1 MAFTGTDRF
10 ELLGRLGEGGM
21 GVVYEAY
28 DRARGM
34 SVALKTLRR
43 VNATHLLRFKREFRA
58 LRELGHPNII
68 TLYELIAEGKQW
80 LFTME
85 LIHGQ
90 DMVSY
95 IRRRAPSEG
104 PRLATSVPGA
114 APEAMP
120 EAAPDAM
127 PEAAPDAMPDATVED
142 SVTALDLARAPGPAT
157 EDLLDGDTSV
167 EEPWGGAATQPG
179 LTTFPELD
187 GDTAVTQTLSDSAI
201 AWPAGGSGAAAGTSG
216 QRRHLAERV
225 DLEALRDV
233 CAQLAGALRALHGA
247 GMIHRDIK
255 PSNVMVTREGRVVLM
270 DFGIVAETRQPR
282 ALTVVGAIQGT
293 PAFMAPEQVR
303 GEPLTG
309 AADWYAFGVI
319 LYTLLAGRLPHD
331 GGRAQV
337 LFGKQVLDA
346 LPPSRFTAGIP
357 DELEHLCMRLLAR
370 EPGERPGSREVLAA
384 LGVKLGARSPT
395 ALEAGRELFVGR
407 ARELAELERLYREAC
422 DGTMRCA
429 LVEAASGMGKSR
441 LAERFL
447 ADLPGRAGPADMT
460 GRVSESVA
468 GAVAGAVA
476 GVVSR
481 IRPVI
486 LTGRCH
492 ERESLPYK
500 AFDGVMDLLSQ
511 YLAELPEEV
520 RRACLPSAI
529 YLLARLFPV
538 LRRVPE
544 CDLTVTFGGDPRP
557 LRLQALRA
565 LRGLLA
571 ELGRIRPIVVHIDDV
586 QWIDRDSVE
595 LLTGLMQA
603 PVPGRLL
610 LLLCAR
616 QEAGQGGEHGALD
629 DLCAAMAGHE
639 ICQRIELGPLLPD
652 EQQSLVDALG
662 ARLGRR
668 RMDDAVW
675 RDSAGHPL
683 LMAELAR
690 YVQDDGDT
698 SVEAPGLHDI
708 LWRRVARLS
717 EAERALLAAVACLG
731 EPAPLRVLA
740 DAAALSYAD
749 RERAL
754 TMLVT
759 GQMVRIT
766 RTGHEPW
773 VDIYHAVLREA
784 VIARLGSEAARALH
798 RQIARSLEGWSDA
811 SPALRARHWQAAGEH
826 DRAARCLL
834 AAARSAAAQLAFDR
848 ADELYRQALALL
860 DEILDD
866 GQGEERGAGAAG
878 AGEAGPGAA
887 GAGAAEAGAAG
898 AGVAGEDGQPRAH
911 PERALRR
918 IQAQAWIG
926 LAEGLR
932 MADRDREALALLDR
946 AHVVASAH
954 DFVAELADIH
964 YLRGNL
970 LFPRG
975 DLDGCLAE
983 YTRARALA
991 HRAGLPLREARAASG
1006 LGHAHYMSGQM
1017 ISAQLHYDHCLALSR
1032 AHGFDDV
1039 LASNLSMRGLTR
1051 FYQNDLQAA
1060 LQNGE
1065 EAAALATR
1073 VGHRRAELNALCHC
1087 TGLIWSELGHV
1098 ERAHQ
1103 AFARAIELSRE
1114 LGSLRFEASAW
1125 LFLGKLLAM
1134 QGRYDEALP
1143 LIERSLAHSRQIGI
1157 GYVGPIALGALALV
1171 TTDAAAREQAL
1182 AEAEHVLRTR
1192 VSSHNHLYFYRDAME
1207 VSLAI
1212 GDHERLARYALALEQ
1227 YTAAEPLPWSD
1238 FFIARARLLAAHAR
1252 GHRDPEMLLRIDAL
1266 YRRGREA
1273 GYHFATEAL
1282 EQALSAGPG
1291 TLRGY

>member
-10 ELLGRLGEGGM
+10 ELLSRLGEGGM

-34 SVALKTLRR
+34 RVALKTLRR

-85 LIHGQ
+85 LVHGR
-90 DMVSY
+90 DMVSH
-95 IRRRAPSEG
+95 IRGRAPSEG

-114 APEAMP
+114 APGATL
-120 EAAPDAM
+120 
-127 PEAAPDAMPDATVED
+127 DATVED
-142 SVTALDLARAPGPAT
+142 SVTALHLSRAPEPDT
-157 EDLLDGDTSV
+157 EELLDGDTSV

-179 LTTFPELD
+179 LTSHPELD
-187 GDTAVTQTLSDSAI
+187 DDTAVTQTLSDSAVS
-201 AWPAGGSGAAAGTSG
+201 WPSLGSGAAAGPSS
-216 QRRHLAERV
+216 QRRHVAERV

-233 CAQLAGALRALHGA
+233 CAQLAGALHALHGA

-282 ALTVVGAIQGT
+282 ALTVAGAIQGT

-303 GEPLTG
+303 GELLTA

-370 EPGERPGSREVLAA
+370 EPGERPGSREVLDA
-384 LGVKLGARSPT
+384 LGVNLGARSPT

-422 DGTMRCA
+422 AGTMRCA

-447 ADLPGRAGPADMT
+447 ADLAGRAAPTDMNDIA
-460 GRVSESVA
+460 RVSE
-468 GAVAGAVA
+468 GASGT
-476 GVVSR
+476 VSETL
-481 IRPVI
+481 PVI

-520 RRACLPSAI
+520 RRACLPGAI
-529 YLLARLFPV
+529 YLLVRLFPV

-557 LRLQALRA
+557 LRQQALRA

-603 PVPGRLL
+603 PLPGRLL

-616 QEAGQGGEHGALD
+616 QEAGQGGEHGAMDELR
-629 DLCAAMAGHE
+629 AAMAGHE

-662 ARLGRR
+662 TRLGRR

-690 YVQDDGDT
+690 YVQADGNT
-698 SVEAPGLHDI
+698 TVETPGLHDI

-740 DAAALSYAD
+740 DAAALSYTD

-784 VIARLGSEAARALH
+784 VIARQGSEAARALH

-826 DRAARCLL
+826 DRAAQCLL

-860 DEILDD
+860 GEFLDD
-866 GQGEERGAGAAG
+866 GQGEAREAGAAEERE
-878 AGEAGPGAA
+878 AGE
-887 GAGAAEAGAAG
+887 AEAGAAG
-898 AGVAGEDGQPRAH
+898 ADGQEGAAEPGADGQPRAH

-918 IQAQAWIG
+918 CQAQAWIG

-946 AHVVASAH
+946 AHAVASAH

-1006 LGHAHYMSGQM
+1006 LGHAHYMRGQM
-1017 ISAQLHYDHCLALSR
+1017 ISAQTHYDHCLALSR
-1032 AHGFDDV
+1032 GHGFDDV
-1039 LASNLSMRGLTR
+1039 IASNLSMRGLAR

-1065 EAAALATR
+1065 EAAALAAR

-1087 TGLIWSELGHV
+1087 TGLMWSELGHV

-1103 AFARAIELSRE
+1103 VYARAIELSRE
-1114 LGSLRFEASAW
+1114 LGALRFEASAW

-1157 GYVGPIALGALALV
+1157 AYVGPIALGALALV
-1171 TTDAAAREQAL
+1171 TTDAAVREQAL
-1182 AEAEHVLRTR
+1182 AEAEHVLRTG

-1207 VSLAI
+1207 VSLAT

-1252 GHRDPEMLLRIDAL
+1252 GHRDPETLLCIDAL
-1266 YRRGREA
+1266 YRRGRAA
-1273 GYHFATEAL
+1273 GYHFAVEAL
-1282 EQALSAGPG
+1282 DQALSAGPG

>member
-1 MAFTGTDRF
+1 M
-10 ELLGRLGEGGM
+10 L
-21 GVVYEAY
+21 
-28 DRARGM
+28 
-34 SVALKTLRR
+34 
-43 VNATHLLRFKREFRA
+43 
-58 LRELGHPNII
+58 P
-68 TLYELIAEGKQW
+68 
-80 LFTME
+80 
-85 LIHGQ
+85 
-90 DMVSY
+90 
-95 IRRRAPSEG
+95 PS
-104 PRLATSVPGA
+104 
-114 APEAMP
+114 
-120 EAAPDAM
+120 
-127 PEAAPDAMPDATVED
+127 
-142 SVTALDLARAPGPAT
+142 
-157 EDLLDGDTSV
+157 
-167 EEPWGGAATQPG
+167 PG
-179 LTTFPELD
+179 LPAPRSLD

-201 AWPAGGSGAAAGTSG
+201 SWPAIASGATAGPSG
-216 QRRHLAERV
+216 QRLHLAERV

-233 CAQLAGALRALHGA
+233 CAQLAGALHALHGA

-282 ALTVVGAIQGT
+282 ALTVAGAIQGT

-303 GEPLTG
+303 GEPLTA

-319 LYTLLAGRLPHD
+319 LYTLLAGRLPYD

-346 LPPSRFTAGIP
+346 APPSRFTAGIP

-370 EPGERPGSREVLAA
+370 EPGVRPGSREVLDA
-384 LGVKLGARSPT
+384 LGVNLGARSPT

-447 ADLPGRAGPADMT
+447 ADLGRAGPTDMT
-460 GRVSESVA
+460 DTDRVSESESGTVS
-468 GAVAGAVA
+468 
-476 GVVSR
+476 GVVPGVVPG

-511 YLAELPEEV
+511 YLAELPEAV
-520 RRACLPSAI
+520 RRACLPGAI

-603 PVPGRLL
+603 PLPGRLL

-616 QEAGQGGEHGALD
+616 QEAGQGGEHGAMDELR
-629 DLCAAMAGHE
+629 AAMAGHE

-652 EQQSLVDALG
+652 EQQCLVDALG

-690 YVQDDGDT
+690 YVRADGNT
-698 SVEAPGLHDI
+698 TVETPGLHDI

-731 EPAPLRVLA
+731 EPAPLRVIA

-784 VIARLGSEAARALH
+784 VLAHLGSEVARALH

-826 DRAARCLL
+826 DRAAQCLL
-834 AAARSAAAQLAFDR
+834 AAARSAAEQLAFDR
-848 ADELYRQALALL
+848 AAELYRLALALL
-860 DEILDD
+860 DEFLDD
-866 GQGEERGAGAAG
+866 GQGEERGAGETEASGASVDGPAG
-878 AGEAGPGAA
+878 DAGPDGDA
-887 GAGAAEAGAAG
+887 GRPG
-898 AGVAGEDGQPRAH
+898 AH

-918 IQAQAWIG
+918 CQAQAWIG

-932 MADRDREALALLDR
+932 MADREREALALLDR
-946 AHVVASAH
+946 AHAVASAH

-1006 LGHAHYMSGQM
+1006 LGHAHYMRGQM
-1017 ISAQLHYDHCLALSR
+1017 ISAQSHYDHCLALSR

-1039 LASNLSMRGLTR
+1039 IASNLSMRGLTR

-1065 EAAALATR
+1065 EAAALAAR

-1087 TGLIWSELGHV
+1087 TGLMWSELGHV

-1114 LGSLRFEASAW
+1114 LGALRFEASSW

-1134 QGRYDEALP
+1134 QGRYAEALP
-1143 LIERSLAHSRQIGI
+1143 LIERSLTFSRQIGI
-1157 GYVGPIALGALALV
+1157 AYVGPIALGALALV
-1171 TTDAAAREQAL
+1171 TTDAAVREQAL
-1182 AEAEHVLRTR
+1182 AEAEHVLRTGI
-1192 VSSHNHLYFYRDAME
+1192 SSHNHLYFYRDAME
-1207 VSLAI
+1207 VSLAT

-1238 FFIARARLLAAHAR
+1238 FFIARARLLVAHAR
-1252 GHRDPEMLLRIDAL
+1252 GYRDAEMILRIDAL
-1266 YRRGREA
+1266 YRRGKEA
-1273 GYHFATEAL
+1273 GYHFAVEAL
-1282 EQALSAGPG
+1282 GQALSTGPG